1 MGLSNNGRLCDCV
14 KFDYVIDANGSYD
27 GTGDMLDMKDY
38 DGCCVVVSS
47 GTTTIDAT
55 NYIANVVIISNTTAV
70 GGGTDHEI
78 CEAVTTDGGT
88 TKTLT
93 GPDMYGT
100 ATAAATT
107 VSDKL
112 IVLDV
117 RADQMY
123 AGDRYICCSTT
134 GGGTLVTHIMYIRYR
149 GAFSFKDMFQ
159 GTRTAFQY
167 DGDLA

>member
-1 MGLSNNGRLCDCV
+1 MGLSNNARLCDQV
-14 KFDYVIDANGSYD
+14 KIDYVIDANGTYD
-27 GTGDMLDMKDY
+27 GTPNMLDMRDY
-38 DGCCVVVSS
+38 DGCMIIVSS

-55 NYIANVVIISNTTAV
+55 NYVAAVKVISNTTAA
-70 GGGTDHEI
+70 GAGTDHEI
-78 CEAVTTDGGT
+78 AEAVTTDGGT

-93 GPDMYGT
+93 GANMYGT

-112 IVLDV
+112 IVMDV

-134 GGGTLVTHIMYIRYR
+134 GGGTLVTHIMYIRYN
-149 GAFSFKDMFQ
+149 GHCSFKDMFQ
-159 GTRTAFQY
+159 TTRTAFQY
-167 DGDLA
+167 DGNL